1 MILPGSYANG
11 FAPRDGQPLYPELR
25 RGCIGAWAPCLGP
38 TGLTL
43 RDWSGR
49 ANHGTLT
56 NMDPSLRWGPSGGK
70 YALGFDG
77 GNDSVDIIKSIV
89 PTGSTSKTV
98 CLWFKSDTTISTRQW
113 LFYAGSE
120 TAYGRFAVEI
130 ESSKLN
136 FNYFSQ
142 SAVHSTTLV
151 ASRWYHAAVVYTAA
165 STSVTVYLD
174 AVPQTS
180 VISGVVAL
188 NTGTTTTT
196 RFGVFNSGTL
206 PFNGAIAELQI
217 FDRVLHANEVAK
229 LASKI
234 GVMHE
239 MVTRRKTS
247 TQVAAAFNRRRRLL
261 VGASS

>member
-11 FAPRDGQPLYPELR
+11 FAPRDGAPGHPELW

-56 NMDPSLRWGPSGGK
+56 NMDPSLKWGPSGGK
-70 YALGFDG
+70 YALAFDG
-77 GNDSVDIIKSIV
+77 SNDSVDISKSIV
-89 PTGSTSKTV
+89 PTGSASKTV
-98 CLWFKSDTTISTRQW
+98 CLWFKSDTT

-151 ASRWYHAAVVYTAA
+151 ASRWYHAAIVYTAA

-174 AVPQTS
+174 GVPQTS

-196 RFGVFNSGTL
+196 RFGVFNTGTL

-229 LASKI
+229 LASRI

-239 MVTRRKTS
+239 MFTRRKTS

-261 VGASS
+261 VGAGS

>member
-11 FAPRDGQPLYPELR
+11 FAPRDGMPAYPSLW
-25 RGCIGAWAPCLGP
+25 RGCIGVWAPCLGP

-49 ANHGTLT
+49 GNHGTLT
-56 NMDPSLRWGPSGGK
+56 NMDPSVRWGPSGGK

-77 GNDSVDIIKSIV
+77 SNDSVDISRSIV
-89 PTGSTSKTV
+89 PTGSASKTV
-98 CLWFKSDTTISTRQW
+98 CLWFKSDTTIATRQW

-120 TAYGRFAVEI
+120 TAYGRFALEI

-151 ASRWYHAAVVYTAA
+151 ASRWYHAAVAYTAA

-174 AVPQTS
+174 GVPQTF
-180 VISGVVAL
+180 VISGTVAL

-196 RFGVFNSGTL
+196 RLGVSGNGTS
-206 PFNGAIAELQI
+206 PFNGTISELQI
-217 FDRVLHANEVAK
+217 YDRVLNPNEVLK
-229 LASKI
+229 LASRGGI
-234 GVMHE
+234 MHE
-239 MVTRRKTS
+239 MAPRRRS
-247 TQVAAAFNRRRRLL
+247 SLQVAASFNRRRRLL
-261 VGASS
+261 VGAGL